1 MQREFLIILSRA
13 IKIVVLSC
21 VIALVFNSLSPKGIP
36 LITRYRRVTV
46 RGNEIKV
53 PIFIV
58 NSDKKFDK
66 GNRQFNFAMH
76 PAEEISL
83 NDAFKCFAKGTA
95 VFIDTRSSEKYRLGH
110 IPGAISIPI
119 EELSFE
125 EFSLEN
131 LGLDQKIIT
140 YCDGEECSQS
150 VDLALYLEEAGF
162 FDVYF
167 FLSGWQEW

>member
-1 MQREFLIILSRA
+1 
-13 IKIVVLSC
+13 
-21 VIALVFNSLSPKGIP
+21 
-36 LITRYRRVTV
+36 
-46 RGNEIKV
+46 
-53 PIFIV
+53 
-58 NSDKKFDK
+58 DKKLEK
-66 GNRQFNFAMH
+66 RNRQFNFAMH

-95 VFIDTRSSEKYRLGH
+95 IFIDTRCSDKYRLGH
-110 IPGAISIPI
+110 IPVVISIPI

-150 VDLALYLEEAGF
+150 VDLALYLEETGF
-162 FDVYF
+162 SDVYF
-167 FLSGWQEW
+167 FLSG